1 MADMTPER
9 LAEKVGKQ
17 LGLKTTY
24 IERLFGN
31 KPGSPIF
38 DLMAEDVTTL
48 VAALESTQ
56 GELNQLKSW
65 LNAMRGPNAHRVG
78 CDCGGGPGNGHYCGE
93 IHKLMGWEG
102 QFNAKVSP

>member
-1 MADMTPER
+1 MAEVTPTPER
-9 LAEKVGKQ
+9 LDEIRRLATHWTTSMTCRIAFAE
-17 LGLKTTY
+17 L
-24 IERLFGN
+24 I
-31 KPGSPIF
+31 
-38 DLMAEDVTTL
+38 
-48 VAALESTQ
+48 AALESTQ

-93 IHKLMGWEG
+93 IHRLMGWEG